1 MIEFAKDYLPLYF
14 KGTLIAVGVA
24 ALSMALSVAIG
35 LVGALGR
42 MSGNQ
47 MVRSVMSAYVAFF
60 RGIPP
65 LVLLY
70 VVYFGLPSWAQELGI
85 RPLADFLAPL
95 NNRIMSAVIA
105 FGLNSGAYSTEI
117 IRSAIASIH
126 PEQMEA
132 AQSLGMSYWLAMRRI
147 IVPQSARVAF
157 PPLGNEFIAVLK
169 GTSLASVI
177 GVTELMR
184 DAQLVAA
191 ATFKNLTAYSLAA
204 VFYVVLVIILQ
215 SFVGWIERRFSL
227 VHK

>member
-1 MIEFAKDYLPLYF
+1 MLQFARDYLPLYF
-14 KGTLIAVGVA
+14 QGTLVAIAVTVLSMMLSVALGLVA
-24 ALSMALSVAIG
+24 ALGRLSGSRA
-35 LVGALGR
+35 A
-42 MSGNQ
+42 
-47 MVRSVMSAYVAFF
+47 RSIVSAYVAFF

-70 VVYFGLPSWAQELGI
+70 VVYFGLPSWAEQMGI
-85 RPLADFLAPL
+85 RPLAAFLAPL
-95 NNRIMSAVIA
+95 NNRVLSAVIA
-105 FGLNSGAYSTEI
+105 FGVNSGAYSTEI
-117 IRSAIASIH
+117 IRSAIASIPH
-126 PEQMEA
+126 EQMEA

-191 ATFKNLTAYSLAA
+191 ATFQNLMAYSLAG
-204 VFYVVLVIILQ
+204 VYYVVLVIMLQ
-215 SFVGWIERRFSL
+215 GAVGWIEGRLSL
-227 VHK
+227 AHK